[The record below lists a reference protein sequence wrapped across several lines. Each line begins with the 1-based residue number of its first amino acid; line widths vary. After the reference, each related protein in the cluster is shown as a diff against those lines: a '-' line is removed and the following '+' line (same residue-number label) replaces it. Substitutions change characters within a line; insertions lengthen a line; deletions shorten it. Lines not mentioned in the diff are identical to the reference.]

1 MTTWVNLIL
10 INGWVSSRAE
20 EKMHRKC
27 YRTWKA
33 AEEIGAEGQGEGL
46 QGEVKKIEPF
56 EKFDGFGQIT
66 ERVKLLSKKESVF
79 MDHC

>member
-1 MTTWVNLIL
+1 
-10 INGWVSSRAE
+10 
-20 EKMHRKC
+20 MHRKC
-27 YRTWKA
+27 YRSRKA

-79 MDHC
+79 HGSLLGTPYLLEFMS